1 MADHCCAP
9 ERSNDSSIPSL
20 AIAPPEPSLKR
31 ATLIRQAFRLEWLTV
46 GWMIVEAAVAIGA
59 AVAAHSLSLAAFGLD
74 SVIELASAGV
84 LIWRLT
90 VELRHGQVFSERAE
104 RLASRAGGA
113 LLFGLAVFIVVG
125 AAWSIAVR
133 HGEAFSIPGLIVTVL
148 AMPIMAFLARR
159 KIALANQLGSRA
171 MRADAVESIT
181 CGWLSL
187 VVVIG
192 LIADL
197 LIGAWWVDSVTS
209 LAIVWFVVKEAREA
223 WSGEECEAC
232 KS

>member
-9 ERSNDSSIPSL
+9 EHLTEHDIASQV
-20 AIAPPEPSLKR
+20 IAPPEPVLER
-31 ATLIRQAFRLEWLTV
+31 AVLTRRAFRLEWLTV

-59 AVAAHSLSLAAFGLD
+59 AVAAGSLSLAAFGLD

-104 RLASRAGGA
+104 RVASRVGGA
-113 LLFGLAVFIVVG
+113 LLFGLAAFIVAG

-159 KIALANQLGSRA
+159 KIALADQLGSRA

-209 LAIVWFVVKEAREA
+209 LAIVWFVGKEAREA